1 MSTENQNPPDDPNY
15 QPPRDENDTGD
26 DQQQSALV
34 RIDQNALASIA
45 KSEAMAQVDV
55 AHAYPRDLKKFEK
68 RAIEMAT
75 YDAATAKSCMYTLER
90 TEWDKKLKK
99 RVKKDIVGPSIRLSE
114 IVASCYGNIHV
125 GSRPID
131 IGDSTVTCQGVA
143 WDLENNNRITVEVS
157 RGITGA
163 KGNRY
168 GNDMI
173 VLTLNATSA
182 IARRNATFGVVP
194 RSYIARIFERVC
206 HVATG
211 GGKPIQERREL
222 VIAPFA
228 KLGVDVP
235 RILAR
240 VERASIDDLG
250 LEDLEVLAGL
260 YTRLKQGDPVD
271 ELFPKPQPKQ
281 EEKPQEPLPGSDQ
294 EGQRVDLKTPEA
306 AAAEAVSKPQPA
318 AQPTTTVT
326 ATAAGSKTATAAET
340 KLSEVAAK
348 KGGAAQI
355 SFGVAEKAEPTGAE
369 PSDEEMERLGA
380 PPKKDGSNP

>member
-1 MSTENQNPPDDPNY
+1 MNNENQTPPDDQNY
-15 QPPRDENDTGD
+15 EPPQDENESG
-26 DQQQSALV
+26 QQSALV

-90 TEWDKKLKK
+90 TEYDKKLKK

-131 IGDSTVTCQGVA
+131 IGDSTVSCQGVA
-143 WDLENNNRITVEVS
+143 WDLESNNRITVEVS
-157 RGITGA
+157 RGITSSG
-163 KGNRY
+163 GRRY

-194 RSYIARIFERVC
+194 RAYVTRIFERVC

-211 GGKPIQERREL
+211 GGKPLQERREL

-228 KLGVDVP
+228 KLGVDVA
-235 RILAR
+235 RILSR
-240 VERASIDDLG
+240 IERASIDDIG

-271 ELFPKPQPKQ
+271 ELFPKPVPKEQPQQ
-281 EEKPQEPLPGSDQ
+281 ETTPVPGA
-294 EGQRVDLKTPEA
+294 EGQRVDVGKK
-306 AAAEAVSKPQPA
+306 AEP
-318 AQPTTTVT
+318 
-326 ATAAGSKTATAAET
+326 AAET
-340 KLSEVAAK
+340 KPEPAQQTTAAAQPAATSTTEKLQEIAVK
-348 KGGAAQI
+348 KGGGAQI
-355 SFGVAEKAEPTGAE
+355 SFGVNDKDPERSAAEPT
-369 PSDEEMERLGA
+369 PEEMERLGA
-380 PPKKDGSNP
+380 PPAKSKDDDGSGIR

>member
-1 MSTENQNPPDDPNY
+1 MSNDDQTPPEDPNY

-68 RAIEMAT
+68 RAVEMAT
-75 YDAATAKSCMYTLER
+75 FDATTAKSCMYTLER
-90 TEWDKKLKK
+90 TEYDKKLKK

-114 IVASCYGNIHV
+114 IIASCYGNIHV

-131 IGDSTVTCQGVA
+131 IGQDTVTCQGVA

-157 RGITGA
+157 RGITSSG
-163 KGNRY
+163 GRRY

-194 RSYIARIFERVC
+194 RSYVARIFERVC

-235 RILAR
+235 RILSR
-240 VERASIDDLG
+240 VERGSIDELG

-260 YTRLKQGDPVD
+260 YTRLKQGDPID
-271 ELFPKPQPKQ
+271 ELFPAPKAKEEPQQQAQGPM
-281 EEKPQEPLPGSDQ
+281 PGAEQ
-294 EGQRVDLKTPEA
+294 EGQRVDVGKKPETVVA
-306 AAAEAVSKPQPA
+306 TV
-318 AQPTTTVT
+318 VT
-326 ATAAGSKTATAAET
+326 ATTSGTASATPAEV
-340 KLSEVAAK
+340 KLSETAAAK
-348 KGGAAQI
+348 KGAQI
-355 SFGVAEKAEPTGAE
+355 SFGVGDERAATA
-369 PSDEEMERLGA
+369 PSDEEAERLGA
-380 PPKKDGSNP
+380 PPKKDGKP

>member
-1 MSTENQNPPDDPNY
+1 MSNENQTPPEDPNY
-15 QPPRDENDTGD
+15 QPPGD
-26 DQQQSALV
+26 DNEDEQGSSSALV

-75 YDAATAKSCMYTLER
+75 SDAATAASCMYTLKR
-90 TEWDKKLKK
+90 TEYDKVLKK

-157 RGITGA
+157 RGITGSSGR
-163 KGNRY
+163 KY

-182 IARRNATFGVVP
+182 IARRNATFSVVP
-194 RSYIARIFERVC
+194 RAYVARIFERVR

-211 GGKPIQERREL
+211 GGKPLQERREL
-222 VIAPFA
+222 VIKPFA
-228 KLGVDVP
+228 NLGVNVA

-240 VERASIDDLG
+240 VERSSIDELGIDDL
-250 LEDLEVLAGL
+250 EILAGL

-271 ELFPKPQPKQ
+271 ELFPAPQPKQ
-281 EEKPQEPLPGSDQ
+281 EPQPQAQEPMPGSAQ
-294 EGQRVDLKTPEA
+294 EGQRVDVGKKAEPV
-306 AAAEAVSKPQPA
+306 AEAKPEPA
-318 AQPTTTVT
+318 TAVT
-326 ATAAGSKTATAAET
+326 ATTSGTASATPAET

-348 KGGAAQI
+348 KGGGAQI
-355 SFGVAEKAEPTGAE
+355 SFGVEQKDPDRAAAEPT
-369 PSDEEMERLGA
+369 PEEMERLGKAKA
-380 PPKKDGSNP
+380 P

>member
-1 MSTENQNPPDDPNY
+1 MSDQDQTPPEDPNY
-15 QPPRDENDTGD
+15 QPPGDENEGG

-68 RAIEMAT
+68 RAVDMAT
-75 YDAATAKSCMYTLER
+75 YDVETAKSCMYTLER
-90 TEWDKKLKK
+90 TEYDKKLKK

-131 IGDSTVTCQGVA
+131 IGATTVTCQGVA

-157 RGITGA
+157 RSIAGS

-194 RSYIARIFERVC
+194 RSYIARIFEHVR

-211 GGKPIQERREL
+211 GGKPLKDRREA

-235 RILAR
+235 RILSR

-250 LEDLEVLAGL
+250 VADLEVLAGL
-260 YTRLKQGDPVD
+260 YTRLKQGDPID
-271 ELFPKPQPKQ
+271 ELFPKPLPKDQ
-281 EEKPQEPLPGSDQ
+281 QQGQAPVPGADQ
-294 EGQRVDLKTPEA
+294 EGQRVDLGKKPEPV
-306 AAAEAVSKPQPA
+306 AETKPEPAQQTTAA
-318 AQPTTTVT
+318 AQPAVTSTT
-326 ATAAGSKTATAAET
+326 E
-340 KLSEVAAK
+340 KLQEIAVK
-348 KGGAAQI
+348 KGGGAQI
-355 SFGVAEKAEPTGAE
+355 SFGVDKSQDPDRAAAEPT
-369 PSDEEMERLGA
+369 PEEMERLGKVNQ
-380 PPKKDGSNP
+380 P